1 MGEFEARLE
10 QILNNPDTMGQI
22 MSLAQ
27 SLGGAAAGASPP
39 PPAQQPAHAEGSADS
54 SGPAAAGPALDP
66 QLLSGIAALLGNL
79 DQGDDDRAALLHALR
94 PFVREER
101 RAKLDQAARI
111 ARLTRLVRSALTLLH
126 PEEGAHV

>member
-10 QILNNPDTMGQI
+10 QILNNPDAMGQI

-27 SLGGAAAGASPP
+27 SLGGAAGASPP

-79 DQGDDDRAALLHALR
+79 DQGDDDRAALLRALR

-126 PEEGAHV
+126 PEESAHV

>member
-1 MGEFEARLE
+1 MGEFETKLE
-10 QILNNPDTMGQI
+10 QILNNPDAMSQI

-27 SLGGAAAGASPP
+27 SLGGTAAGTSSP
-39 PPAQQPAHAEGSADS
+39 PPAQPSAQAERS
-54 SGPAAAGPALDP
+54 AGPSEPTDSPVLDP
-66 QLLSGIAALLGNL
+66 QLLSGIAALFGKM
-79 DQGDDDRAALLHALR
+79 DQGDDDRAALLNALR